1 MIITFLTIPVLH
13 EDCTRSTVE
22 KAVITVD
29 HFQRGDTK
37 PGREQQSG
45 GGEGWARLRQEYAGA
60 AVHTGVLR

>member
-13 EDCTRSTVE
+13 EYCTRSTVE

-45 GGEGWARLRQEYAGA
+45 GGEG
-60 AVHTGVLR
+60 